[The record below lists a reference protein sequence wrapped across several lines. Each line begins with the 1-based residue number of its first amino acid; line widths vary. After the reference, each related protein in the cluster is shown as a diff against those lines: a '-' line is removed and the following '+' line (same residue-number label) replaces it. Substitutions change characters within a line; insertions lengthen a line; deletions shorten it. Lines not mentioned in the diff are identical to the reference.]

1 MVALSNPFLK
11 ITSHGLEQS
20 MSLLETVTYLV
31 SFGAASI
38 ALVVLLLVVVLPAS
52 VLLLI
57 LLVATHL
64 RRRRYPPWM
73 LPPTR
78 WLFQLNGWAMVE
90 VFSIGVIVSLVKL
103 SSMARLEL
111 GLGFWAYMAFSVAF
125 LVAFAGLDRVSV
137 WQRVDALRDTG

>member
-1 MVALSNPFLK
+1 
-11 ITSHGLEQS
+11 
-20 MSLLETVTYLV
+20 LETVTYLV

-38 ALVVLLLVVVLPAS
+38 ALLVLLLVVVLPAS